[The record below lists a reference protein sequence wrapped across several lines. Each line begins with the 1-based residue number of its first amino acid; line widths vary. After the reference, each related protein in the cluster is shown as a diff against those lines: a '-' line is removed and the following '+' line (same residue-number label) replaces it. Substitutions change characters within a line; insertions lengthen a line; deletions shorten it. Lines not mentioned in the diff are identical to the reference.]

1 MIPKYLI
8 PNYLGLGMAHG
19 RKSEMYEM
27 VMIMILS
34 DLTLSLACRS
44 GYEKN

>member
-27 VMIMILS
+27 VMIMIS
-34 DLTLSLACRS
+34 DLALSLAYRS